1 MSTERWPLHPIPA
14 ETALSPENGT
24 VPLAAAVTHE
34 AAGAPKPVPN
44 ASPLPVDFP
53 GPVSPCVPSPTI
65 HSMTGYARVFSRS
78 GDIPALTLTLKSI
91 NHRFLDL
98 QLRLPAGAEALEAS
112 IRARL
117 KHSLARGHVECTLTL
132 DRPARREAGE
142 RRDQYERRPVATQFD
157 SVSLKA
163 YAASFAQAAEQLGL
177 NQQLDLNVAAQLPG
191 MLAPAPDPRDEVETD
206 ETGRLE
212 SLLAREVPALLD
224 EALAALESMRARE
237 GAALATLLREALGRL
252 TLLVGEV
259 ATLRSSV
266 QQAVFLRIATRLD
279 TLLGKAFDRER
290 DGDRVLAEAA
300 LLAERGDIEEEVAR
314 MQTHIAHF
322 AALLDEGGE
331 AGKKLDFLL
340 QEMNREANTLL
351 SKTTGVSGG
360 GARITECGLA
370 MKAEIEKL
378 REQVQ
383 NLE

>member
-1 MSTERWPLHPIPA
+1 MNTRTWPLEPTPIPRAQQPAHDDAVEASAATGLGA
-14 ETALSPENGT
+14 ET
-24 VPLAAAVTHE
+24 H
-34 AAGAPKPVPN
+34 AAGQVAN
-44 ASPLPVDFP
+44 SPGIQSTDMQTP
-53 GPVSPCVPSPTI
+53 GI

-98 QLRLPAGAEALEAS
+98 QLRLPAGAESLEAA
-112 IRARL
+112 IRAQL
-117 KHSLARGHVECTLTL
+117 KHTLARGHIECTLTL
-132 DRPARREAGE
+132 DRPTRREAGE

-157 SVSLKA
+157 PVALKA
-163 YAASFAQAAEQLGL
+163 YAASFAHAAQQLGVS
-177 NQQLDLNVAAQLPG
+177 QQLDLNVAAQLPG
-191 MLAPAPDPRDEVETD
+191 MLLPLQDVRDEVEPD
-206 ETGRLE
+206 EGVRLE

-224 EALAALESMRARE
+224 EALSALQTMRARE
-237 GAALATLLREALGRL
+237 GAALADLLREALGRL
-252 TLLVGEV
+252 SVLVQEV
-259 ATLRSSV
+259 ATLRGAV
-266 QQAVFLRIATRLD
+266 QQAAYQRIATRLD
-279 TLLGKAFDRER
+279 ALLGKAFDHVR

-314 MQTHIAHF
+314 MQTHIVHF
-322 AALLDEGGE
+322 GSLLDAGGE